1 MKKEAKTRRKKKANP
16 AARLAMVLLR
26 YARGWWEQGKLVA
39 AAGFLRSQVSKWD
52 RGAQEV
58 PEYALERTID
68 VTGFPRH
75 LLGVLLRGLRS
86 FLLALQGKSR
96 PRRALAEVS
105 VLELF
110 PLAAKA
116 VDLILEPLDE
126 AGSVAEQ
133 AHPLPADREAAE
145 PLWERLKRRT
155 EEQRWLLI
163 DRIEE
168 FRNWVLVELAVAES
182 LHLAPNQPRESLGWA
197 KLAVRIA
204 ALVPGS
210 EAWRWRMQGYAGAA
224 LTNAYRVCNDLPAG
238 RVARLRARQFW
249 EDGEVGDPGLLNR
262 ALLPWIE
269 AALHR
274 DERELP
280 EALKKIDEAL
290 TLDCGE
296 FKGKILL
303 TKASIYNAMDEPAAT
318 AAAILEASPLLDA
331 EREPRLAWCVAYDLL
346 VALTDLGRAEEA
358 RLRLPEVRT
367 LAERLGGELDAA
379 RVTWLEAKV
388 ADGLGNL
395 DAARAGF
402 EEVRSTFQKPE
413 LSYDFALV
421 SVDLSLVLLKRGE
434 TRLVRHI
441 AEEMAFIFQSQQV
454 HSQALAA
461 LRIFCEA
468 AKREAATVELA
479 RHVARFLYR
488 AQSDPDLKFLAENE
502 PKCSP

>member
-1 MKKEAKTRRKKKANP
+1 MKKEAKMRRKKANP

-26 YARGWWEQGKLVA
+26 YAVGWWEQGKLAA

-52 RGAQEV
+52 RGDQRV
-58 PEYALERTID
+58 PHYALERTAD
-68 VTGFPRH
+68 VTAFPRH

-86 FLLALQGKSR
+86 FLLALQGRSR

-133 AHPLPADREAAE
+133 AQPLPADRETAQS
-145 PLWERLKRRT
+145 LWERLKRRT
-155 EEQRWLLI
+155 EEQRWLLVK
-163 DRIEE
+163 RVEE
-168 FRNWVLVELAVAES
+168 FRSWVLVELAVAES
-182 LHLAPNQPRESLGWA
+182 LRLAPNHPRESLGWA
-197 KLAVRIA
+197 KLAARIA
-204 ALVPGS
+204 ELVPGS
-210 EAWRWRMQGYAGAA
+210 ETWRWRLQGYAGIA

-238 RVARLRARQFW
+238 RDARLRARQLW
-249 EDGEVGDPGLLNR
+249 EAGEAGDPGLLNQ

-269 AALHR
+269 AALHL
-274 DERELP
+274 DDRELP

-290 TLDCGE
+290 ALDNGE
-296 FKGKILL
+296 LRGKILL
-303 TKASIYNAMDEPAAT
+303 TKSNIHDALDEPEASTTALLEAAT
-318 AAAILEASPLLDA
+318 LLDE
-331 EREPRLAWCVAYDLL
+331 ERDPRLAWGVCYNLLSDLL
-346 VALTDLGRAEEA
+346 HLGRAEEA
-358 RLRLPEVRT
+358 RLRLPEVRAV
-367 LAERLGGELDAA
+367 AERLGGELDAA
-379 RVTWLEAKV
+379 RVTWLEAKI
-388 ADGLGNL
+388 ADGLGDL

-402 EEVRSTFQKPE
+402 EQVQSTFQKPE

-421 SVDLSLVLLKRGE
+421 SVDLSLVLLKQGE

-479 RHVARFLYR
+479 RQVARFLYR
-488 AQSDPDLKFLAENE
+488 AQGDPELKFLAESE